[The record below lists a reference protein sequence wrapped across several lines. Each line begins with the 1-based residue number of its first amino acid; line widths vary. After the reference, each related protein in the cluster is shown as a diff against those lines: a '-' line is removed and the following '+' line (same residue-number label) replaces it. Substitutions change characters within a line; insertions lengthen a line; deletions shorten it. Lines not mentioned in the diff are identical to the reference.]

1 MPKVTIVTKDR
12 IFKMSA
18 NKNQPAYIYTAKNA
32 MDDYKSVSGDKSAG
46 IFPKNEPYTI
56 AAVSAEDIE
65 KFKQSW
71 AKSPLFIES
80 FWRNFKIVCVAGFL
94 GFLVLLG
101 WFAKDTY
108 DYLKD
113 IQHKAALCQELKCDD
128 VAAMAEKLE
137 LPVR

>member
-12 IFKMSA
+12 ILKMSA
-18 NKNQPAYIYTAKNA
+18 NNKFMRDVDSNQLLTRL
-32 MDDYKSVSGDKSAG
+32 SSKSAG
-46 IFPKNEPYTI
+46 IFPQDEQT
-56 AAVSAEDIE
+56 V

-108 DYLKD
+108 DYLQD
-113 IQHKAALCQELKCDD
+113 IQHKAVLCQELKCDD

>member
-12 IFKMSA
+12 ILKMTS
-18 NKNQPAYIYTAKNA
+18 NKEPKPRVLHPQMKVGRYVPDVVIKA
-32 MDDYKSVSGDKSAG
+32 AG
-46 IFPKNEPYTI
+46 IFPQDEQT
-56 AAVSAEDIE
+56 V

-71 AKSPLFIES
+71 AKSPLVIES

-113 IQHKAALCQELKCDD
+113 IQHKAALCQEMKCDD

-137 LPVR
+137 LPMVVK

>member
-1 MPKVTIVTKDR
+1 
-12 IFKMSA
+12 MSA

-32 MDDYKSVSGDKSAG
+32 IDDYKSMSGNKSAG
-46 IFPKNEPYTI
+46 IFQENDQLDNPYSMHVTK
-56 AAVSAEDIE
+56 AEAE
-65 KFKQSW
+65 KFKKEWIKMPIYKDIVWQY
-71 AKSPLFIES
+71 
-80 FWRNFKIVCVAGFL
+80 FKAACIVGWIGL
-94 GFLVLLG
+94 LVIVG